1 MIGTINCVYETPCGW
16 CSKWDKKCDRK
27 IPERKDKVKQNTI
40 EEDIAFAQ
48 DAAKAV
54 EKCKS
59 ECDHQWECTGIGT
72 AGTTYMCKKCYAQ
85 KTDYFDPVDY
95 QVTVTI

>member
-1 MIGTINCVYETPCGW
+1 MMGTINCVYETPCGW

-27 IPERKDKVKQNTI
+27 MPERKVNTVD
-40 EEDIAFAQ
+40 EDIATAK

-59 ECDHQWECTGIGT
+59 ECDHEWECTGIST

>member
-27 IPERKDKVKQNTI
+27 MPERKVNTVD
-40 EEDIAFAQ
+40 EDIATAKV
-48 DAAKAV
+48 AAKVV

-59 ECDHQWECTGIGT
+59 ECDHQWECTGMST
-72 AGTTYMCKKCYAQ
+72 AGIRYTCKKCYAT
-85 KTDYFDPVDY
+85 KTDCFDPVDY
-95 QVTVTI
+95 NVTVTI